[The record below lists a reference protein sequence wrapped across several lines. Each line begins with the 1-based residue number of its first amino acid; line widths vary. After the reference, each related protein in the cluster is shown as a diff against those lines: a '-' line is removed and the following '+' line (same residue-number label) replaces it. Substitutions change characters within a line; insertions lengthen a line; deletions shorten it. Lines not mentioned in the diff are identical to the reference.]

1 MLARRRTPGLQGS
14 DALGVGR
21 DLALEPGV
29 QLAAVF
35 VLADEGLQG
44 GASVIIAASSL

>member
-1 MLARRRTPGLQGS
+1 MLARRRSGTTPGLQGS

-35 VLADEGLQG
+35 VLADEGLEG
-44 GASVIIAASSL
+44 RRRS